1 MSNDLQIAIGVM
13 GFAAVVLAPLVINR
27 VLKFKIEIEKMRNQT
42 EIRKEEI
49 RAKNQLDI
57 ENLMLSGNRKK
68 AENADRMYSDEEADT
83 LQQRS
88 SDKLRY

>member
-1 MSNDLQIAIGVM
+1 MSNDLQIALGVM
-13 GFAAVVLAPLVINR
+13 GFAAIVLAPFVINR
-27 VLKFKIEIEKMRNQT
+27 YLKFKLEIERMRSQT
-42 EIRKEEI
+42 EIKKEEI

-57 ENLMLSGNRKK
+57 ENLMLTGNRKK
-68 AENADRMYSDEEADT
+68 AETAANVYAYEEADT